1 LQRREPVELEL
12 QRLVLVLDL
21 GAAFLQP
28 RGLVAEADHLEVLV
42 GEEREEEADRQ
53 ADQDDRDEV
62 TQTLAVA
69 LPNDVDVV
77 DGFLLRV
84 HAATRSQGTRVKI
97 CLHARR
103 RKPSPRTH
111 APRSTPPELPSPHSH
126 PPFPNLHPC
135 SLAPARTFSA
145 TRSFALRDRGLR
157 SISSSVAVTGRCV
170 STVTIFFA
178 PHAHTG
184 SPGGHVHS
192 PWSRRSARL
201 TMRSSSEWNEITAT
215 RAPGSRTL
223 TASSTKRSSPT
234 SSSFA
239 TMRMAWNV
247 SVAGSMSCGLARLT
261 LFTIAAS
268 CVVVSTGRA
277 STMARAIRRAL
288 GSSP

>member
-1 LQRREPVELEL
+1 
-12 QRLVLVLDL
+12 
-21 GAAFLQP
+21 
-28 RGLVAEADHLEVLV
+28 VLV

-135 SLAPARTFSA
+135 CWAPIRSCHTAVFSA
-145 TRSFALRDRGLR
+145 TRSFALRD
-157 SISSSVAVTGRCV
+157 
-170 STVTIFFA
+170 
-178 PHAHTG
+178 
-184 SPGGHVHS
+184 
-192 PWSRRSARL
+192 
-201 TMRSSSEWNEITAT
+201 
-215 RAPGSRTL
+215 
-223 TASSTKRSSPT
+223 
-234 SSSFA
+234 
-239 TMRMAWNV
+239 
-247 SVAGSMSCGLARLT
+247 
-261 LFTIAAS
+261 
-268 CVVVSTGRA
+268 
-277 STMARAIRRAL
+277 
-288 GSSP
+288 